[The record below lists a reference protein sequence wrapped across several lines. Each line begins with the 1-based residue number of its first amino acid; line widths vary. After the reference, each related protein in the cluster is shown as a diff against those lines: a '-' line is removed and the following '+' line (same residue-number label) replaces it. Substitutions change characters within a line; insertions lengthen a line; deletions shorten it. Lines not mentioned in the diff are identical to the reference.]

1 MISNRF
7 NEYFVNVGYNLANK
21 IKMQPN
27 SYEKYLGDTFQE
39 SMFLSPVTK
48 EEIYSII
55 STFDDTSGG
64 WDDIAPRSIKFIK
77 EIIQKP
83 LMHICNLSF
92 CTGIVSEWIKIAR
105 VVPIYKH
112 GDPSQFNNYRPV
124 SVLDVFS
131 KVYERLFYNRLMKY
145 LNKHQIRV
153 LYELKFGFLKKKT
166 FNRTCTYICLIEKI
180 ISAIERNEFTVAA
193 FLDLAKSIYDMNK
206 YSFGMF
212 CYKCHFGLLSDVF
225 DNVFIKVSNFHRH
238 HTRSQCNF
246 HVRTSRVIYVDK
258 SVKCRGTLL
267 WNQLRDNVN
276 NSPNFNIFK
285 KQLVSFLRG
294 SWMSVECCNCAY
306 MHTRMHLFVFLSSF
320 CKLTIF

>member
-1 MISNRF
+1 MQFKEYI
-7 NEYFVNVGYNLANK
+7 NEKTTALHVYTFVN
-21 IKMQPN
+21 
-27 SYEKYLGDTFQE
+27 TFI
-39 SMFLSPVTK
+39 LSCLETLPWWVN
-48 EEIYSII
+48 
-55 STFDDTSGG
+55 
-64 WDDIAPRSIKFIK
+64 IATEAP
-77 EIIQKP
+77 P
-83 LMHICNLSF
+83 
-92 CTGIVSEWIKIAR
+92 
-105 VVPIYKH
+105 
-112 GDPSQFNNYRPV
+112 
-124 SVLDVFS
+124 
-131 KVYERLFYNRLMKY
+131 LFYNRLMKY

-294 SWMSVECCNCAY
+294 SWMSVECCNCA
-306 MHTRMHLFVFLSSF
+306 
-320 CKLTIF
+320 